1 MNASHPSHPLPGA
14 PTPRVRHTLATRRA
28 PLEAG
33 SARRFS
39 IALACLGMS
48 YALAWLELP
57 LGHAAP
63 LSVVDG
69 VSAIAEPLAAALT
82 ARAIVGLLYVFVAL
96 RYAWARWT
104 TVVLGFASAA
114 LVGPLLPAEWGVFSL
129 GALIT
134 GAGLAAKLLAALLLA
149 LPLRTQ
155 DDRRS

>member
-1 MNASHPSHPLPGA
+1 MNASHPLPGA
-14 PTPRVRHTLATRRA
+14 PTRRVRHVPATRRA
-28 PLEAG
+28 PLGAR

-39 IALACLGMS
+39 IALASLGVS

-57 LGHAAP
+57 LGHTASP
-63 LSVVDG
+63 LVNG
-69 VSAIAEPLAAALT
+69 VSAITEPLAAALT
-82 ARAIVGLLYVFVAL
+82 ARVLIGILYAFVAL
-96 RYAWARWT
+96 RHAWARWT

-134 GAGLAAKLLAALLLA
+134 GVGLAAKLLAALLLA